1 MSARF
6 SSPATRIR
14 QTALAVSFAG
24 SLLGTAHA
32 WAEPVGYSIPAGSL
46 AHALD
51 QFADASG
58 AVISFSH
65 EAVAGLHSKG
75 LHGNYALHQ
84 ALAELLQG
92 LSLIHI

>member
-24 SLLGTAHA
+24 SLLG
-32 WAEPVGYSIPAGSL
+32 
-46 AHALD
+46 
-51 QFADASG
+51 
-58 AVISFSH
+58 
-65 EAVAGLHSKG
+65 
-75 LHGNYALHQ
+75 
-84 ALAELLQG
+84 